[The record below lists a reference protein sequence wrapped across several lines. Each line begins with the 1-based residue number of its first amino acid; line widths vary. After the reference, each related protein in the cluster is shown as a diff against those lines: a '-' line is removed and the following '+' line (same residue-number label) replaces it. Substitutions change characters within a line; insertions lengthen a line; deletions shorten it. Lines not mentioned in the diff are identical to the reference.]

1 MLRLNPKIS
10 MGIFLSIF
18 FIFSCSQ
25 LGLQTKKEE
34 ADPSIP
40 DCKKNFKKEGGL
52 FSTPTYKTWVK
63 YDNLDF
69 KRGFD
74 ITVKSLQGQGNRI
87 ILRDRDLGTI
97 DAEMAFGTPEK
108 AFHPV
113 EINLIKEQT
122 SLTIHISS
130 KPAKGG
136 SGPLDFCSFYQEI
149 EKSMKRSSTA
159 PPPKP
164 TAVPPKKSPEID
176 KDSPTTTS
184 SSSPPPP
191 GPTPKPSSAP
201 SPPKASLP
209 QAEIIWPSVN
219 LREGPGTDY
228 KVIGKVKKG
237 TSLAI
242 LEEKNGW
249 LRARLADGKE
259 VWISK
264 SAISETPKP
273 SASPAASPPPSPPSS
288 KTPDSTK
295 PMSPM

>member
-1 MLRLNPKIS
+1 MMLRLKLKIYVT
-10 MGIFLSIF
+10 IFSSIF
-18 FIFSCSQ
+18 FFFSCSQ

-52 FSTPTYKTWVK
+52 FSSPTYKTWVK

-74 ITVKSLQGQGNRI
+74 ITLKSLQSQGNRI
-87 ILRDRDLGTI
+87 IFGDRDLGTI
-97 DAEMAFGTPEK
+97 HAAMAFGTPEK
-108 AFHPV
+108 TFHPV

-130 KPAKGG
+130 KPAKSG

-149 EKSMKRSSTA
+149 EKSVKRSSTA

-164 TAVPPKKSPEID
+164 TAVPPKKSPEVN
-176 KDSPTTTS
+176 KDSPTAT
-184 SSSPPPP
+184 SSPPPP
-191 GPTPKPSSAP
+191 AATPKSSSPP

-209 QAEIIWPSVN
+209 QAEVIWPSVN
-219 LREGPGTDY
+219 LREGPGTNY

-264 SAISETPKP
+264 SATSEAPKT
-273 SASPAASPPPSPPSS
+273 SVSTSASPPPSPPSS

>member
-1 MLRLNPKIS
+1 MMLRFNLKIS

-25 LGLQTKKEE
+25 LGLQTKKGET
-34 ADPSIP
+34 DPSAP

-52 FSTPTYKTWVK
+52 FSTPVYKTWVK

-69 KRGFD
+69 KKGFD
-74 ITVKSLQGQGNRI
+74 ITVKSLQSQGNRI
-87 ILRDRDLGTI
+87 IFMDRDLGTLH
-97 DAEMAFGTPEK
+97 AEMAIGTPEK
-108 AFHPV
+108 TFHPV
-113 EINLIKEQT
+113 DIELVKEQT

-130 KPAKGG
+130 KPASSG
-136 SGPLDFCSFYQEI
+136 SGPLNFCSFYQEF
-149 EKSMKRSSTA
+149 ENSMKRSTTA
-159 PPPKP
+159 
-164 TAVPPKKSPEID
+164 PPKKSPGVD
-176 KDSPTTTS
+176 KDSSTAT
-184 SSSPPPP
+184 SSPPPP
-191 GPTPKPSSAP
+191 AATPRPSSTP

-209 QAEIIWPSVN
+209 QAEVIWPSVN
-219 LREGPGTDY
+219 LREGPGTNY
-228 KVIGKVKKG
+228 KVIGKAKKG

-249 LRARLADGKE
+249 LRARLADRKE

-264 SAISETPKP
+264 SATSEAPKT
-273 SASPAASPPPSPPSS
+273 SVSPPASPPPSPPSS

>member
-1 MLRLNPKIS
+1 MMLRFNLKIS

-25 LGLQTKKEE
+25 LGLQTKKGET
-34 ADPSIP
+34 DPSAP

-52 FSTPTYKTWVK
+52 FSTPVYKTWVK

-69 KRGFD
+69 KKGFD
-74 ITVKSLQGQGNRI
+74 ITVKSLQSQGSQI
-87 ILRDRDLGTI
+87 IFTDRDLGTI
-97 DAEMAFGTPEK
+97 RAEMAFGTPEK
-108 AFHPV
+108 PFHPV
-113 EINLIKEQT
+113 DIELVKEQT

-136 SGPLDFCSFYQEI
+136 SGSLNFCSFYQEF
-149 EKSMKRSSTA
+149 EKSMKTST
-159 PPPKP
+159 
-164 TAVPPKKSPEID
+164 TAPPKKSPEVD
-176 KDSPTTTS
+176 KDSSTAT
-184 SSSPPPP
+184 SSPPPP
-191 GPTPKPSSAP
+191 ATTPRPSSTP

-209 QAEIIWPSVN
+209 QAEVIWSSVN
-219 LREGPGTDY
+219 LREGPGTNY
-228 KVIGKVKKG
+228 KVIGKAKKG

-249 LRARLADGKE
+249 LRARLADRKE

-264 SAISETPKP
+264 SATSEAPKT
-273 SASPAASPPPSPPSS
+273 SVSPPASPPPSPPSS